1 MERFFDLA
9 SQWEGIETP
18 FLGMDRAALDRKARE
33 FREQE
38 GRCPSFYAVKANPDP
53 TVVGAIA
60 ESGVGFEISSESELA
75 VLTRLG
81 VNPER
86 IITSNPIK
94 TPGFIEAMV
103 RLGHREFVFDSTAEA
118 EKLARLAPGS
128 DVSIRLTVDNLE
140 SSWPLAD
147 KFGVGVDHAADLLL
161 SAPGMG
167 LNPTGIT
174 FHVGSQC
181 LGLASWRAALE
192 RSAELWRRVSAAG
205 VNLRSLNIGGG
216 FPAHH
221 DEGIPTVRETFGLVY
236 ALVSELFPPGVE
248 LRAEPGRGLVA
259 DAGVLVSSVIGK
271 AAREGDDWVYL
282 DVGVFNGL
290 MEAVGGIRYR
300 FATLGPGGAE
310 KQWTVGGPSCDSFD
324 VVAKDVTLPE
334 PEIGDRVLIYPAG
347 AYTTAYAS
355 PFNGTPVPPVVL
367 T

>member
-1 MERFFDLA
+1 MERFFEPA
-9 SQWEGIETP
+9 SRWEGIETP
-18 FLGMDRAALDRKARE
+18 FLGMDRTVLERKARE
-33 FREQE
+33 FRDRN

-53 TVVGAIA
+53 AVVGVIA
-60 ESGVGFEISSESELA
+60 ECGLGLEISSEDELA
-75 VLTRLG
+75 VLTHLG
-81 VNPER
+81 VDPAR
-86 IITSNPIK
+86 IISSNPIK

-103 RLGHREFVFDSTAEA
+103 RLGRREFVFDSTTEA

-128 DVSIRLTVDNLE
+128 DVTVRLTVDNLE

-147 KFGVGVDHAADLLL
+147 KFGVGVDDAADLLL
-161 SAPGMG
+161 SAPGLG

-192 RSAELWRRVSAAG
+192 RSAELWHRVDAAG
-205 VNLRSLNIGGG
+205 VSLRSLNIGGG
-216 FPAHH
+216 SPAHH
-221 DEGIPTVRETFGLVY
+221 DEGIPTVRETFDLVY
-236 ALVSELFPPGVE
+236 SLVSELFPPGVE

-271 AAREGDDWVYL
+271 ATREGEDWLYL

-290 MEAVGGIRYR
+290 MEAVGGIRYS
-300 FATLGPGGAE
+300 FGTISPGGPE
-310 KQWTVGGPSCDSFD
+310 KRWTVGGPSCDSFD
-324 VVAKDVTLPE
+324 VVAKDVVLPE
-334 PEIGDRVLIYPAG
+334 PDVGDRVLIYPAG

-355 PFNGTPVPPVVL
+355 RFNGTSVPPVVL

>member
-1 MERFFDLA
+1 MERFLKLA
-9 SQWEGIETP
+9 SRWEGIETP
-18 FLGMDRAALDRKARE
+18 FLAMDRTVLEGKARE
-33 FREQE
+33 FGEQN

-53 TVVGAIA
+53 AVVGLIA
-60 ESGVGFEISSESELA
+60 ESGIGFEISSEAELA

-81 VNPER
+81 VSPER
-86 IITSNPIK
+86 IISSNPIK
-94 TPGFIEAMV
+94 TPAFIEAMV
-103 RLGHREFVFDSTAEA
+103 RLGRREFVFDSTTEA

-128 DVSIRLTVDNLE
+128 DVTVRLTVDNLE

-147 KFGVGVDHAADLLL
+147 KFGLGVDDATDLLL

-192 RSAELWRRVSAAG
+192 RSAELWQRVGAAG
-205 VNLRSLNIGGG
+205 VRLRNLNIGGG

-221 DEGIPTVRETFGLVY
+221 DEGIPTVRETFDLVY
-236 ALVSELFPPGVE
+236 SLVSELFPPGVE

-259 DAGVLVSSVIGK
+259 DAGVLVSSVVGK
-271 AAREGDDWVYL
+271 AAREGEDWVYL

-290 MEAVGGIRYR
+290 MEAVGGIHYR
-300 FATLGPGGAE
+300 FATLGPGGPE

-324 VVAKDVTLPE
+324 VVAKGVVLPE
-334 PEIGDRVLIYPAG
+334 PEVGDRVLIYPAG

-355 PFNGTPVPPVVL
+355 RFNGTPVPPVVL